1 MSVEQIQDR
10 VEIFDFGEGSYTDI
24 KLVFLTP
31 KNYLGQQCLVGGAK
45 TFLFRSS
52 AGNVNYGR
60 ILVNKEVFI
69 NKNDRMVLKLK
80 SRNIF

>member
-45 TFLFRSS
+45 TFLFRELF
-52 AGNVNYGR
+52 VLCR
-60 ILVNKEVFI
+60 KCKLQ
-69 NKNDRMVLKLK
+69 KNF
-80 SRNIF
+80 SE